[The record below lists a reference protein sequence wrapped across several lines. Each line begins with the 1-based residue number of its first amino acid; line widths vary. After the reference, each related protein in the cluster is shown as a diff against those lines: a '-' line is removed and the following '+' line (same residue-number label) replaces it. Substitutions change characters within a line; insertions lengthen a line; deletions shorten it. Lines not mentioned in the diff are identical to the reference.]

1 MSNDPTDSAV
11 VFAATPKRHPKIY
24 DDDDDDEP
32 LATPQAQKSSAAK
45 RDVTATKRRRGQ
57 NAARKP
63 SNRTQQSK
71 SKSEPV
77 RCNDVEAVVVMTD
90 LLAGIRT

>member
-11 VFAATPKRHPKIY
+11 VRAATPKRHPKIY

-32 LATPQAQKSSAAK
+32 LATPKGQKTSAAK

-57 NAARKP
+57 NAAGKP
-63 SNRTQQSK
+63 SNRTQHSK
-71 SKSEPV
+71 SKTKPV
-77 RCNDVEAVVVMTD
+77 RSNDVVAVVMTD
-90 LLAGIRT
+90 LLAGTRT